1 MKNDITLATGHLL
14 DNAVDQEAQSG
25 DSALDGEDDAVHLI
39 KALTAEDRGGQG
51 GGEVGG
57 AADAHG
63 DQDDHGD
70 GQGADL
76 RPHLVGGG
84 DRLEQGRGD
93 TGGQAHA
100 AAGGQVGAGQH
111 DTAADAQCGRQI
123 GRRLGEDVDE

>member
-1 MKNDITLATGHLL
+1 MQLELGHEE
-14 DNAVDQEAQSG
+14 AVEHA
-25 DSALDGEDDAVHLI
+25 H
-39 KALTAEDRGGQG
+39 RG
-51 GGEVGG
+51 
-57 AADAHG
+57 ADAHG

-70 GQGADL
+70 GQGADF

-111 DTAADAQCGRQI
+111 DTAGDAQGQRQI
-123 GRRLGEDVDE
+123 GRRLGQNVDEGTGLEEVGIDDLNDDHRNNHQDVQRVVQ